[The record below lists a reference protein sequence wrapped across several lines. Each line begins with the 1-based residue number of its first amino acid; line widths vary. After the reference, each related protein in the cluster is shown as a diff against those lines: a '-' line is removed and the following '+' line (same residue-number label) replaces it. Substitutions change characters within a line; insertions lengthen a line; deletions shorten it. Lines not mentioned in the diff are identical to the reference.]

1 VGVHGGHGVVVIGSS
16 GCRGTGLYK
25 GALNL
30 ETEKGPS
37 VRSPFRAD
45 NGTRDKNK
53 KDEKEKKRKGVFLIF
68 HIFIYHEKLF
78 HRTFHQNN
86 FLSTETALE
95 AVKKLVHQ

>member
-25 GALNL
+25 GAPNL

-45 NGTRDKNK
+45 NGTRDKNN
-53 KDEKEKKRKGVFLIF
+53 KDEKEKKGRKGGIF
-68 HIFIYHEKLF
+68 YISH
-78 HRTFHQNN
+78 
-86 FLSTETALE
+86 FLSTTRSYFTERFTQTTFSPL
-95 AVKKLVHQ
+95 KLL